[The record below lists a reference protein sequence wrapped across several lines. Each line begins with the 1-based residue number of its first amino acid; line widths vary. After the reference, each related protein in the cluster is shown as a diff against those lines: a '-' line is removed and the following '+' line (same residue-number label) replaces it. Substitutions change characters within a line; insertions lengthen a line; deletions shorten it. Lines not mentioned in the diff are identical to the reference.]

1 MQDFTTLPKVTV
13 TRDTSVPAAA
23 IWKVLSDLPALA
35 DWAPATSGKRSRTER
50 PSPAIRRQEKRFLS
64 AVTTA
69 QFGVIVH
76 EVTHWVENQHFA
88 YVTAD
93 SGPFSRTFTS
103 YEVSEDAVSVTLSFE
118 VKPGA
123 MEVEQAQA
131 VLNKGLTATLQAL
144 ELRAR
149 MAMA

>member
-35 DWAPATSGKRSRTER
+35 DWAPGIDAAEVTSETTSGIGATR
-50 PSPAIRRQEKRFLS
+50 

-103 YEVSEDAVSVTLSFE
+103 YEVSENAVSVTLAFE

>member
-23 IWKVLSDLPALA
+23 IWNVLSDLPALA
-35 DWAPATSGKRSRTER
+35 DWAPGIDAADVTSETTTGIGATR
-50 PSPAIRRQEKRFLS
+50 

-76 EVTHWVENQHFA
+76 EVTHWIENQHFA

-103 YEVSEDAVSVTLSFE
+103 YEVSENAVSVTLSFE